1 MEDYPRESRAVAG
14 SLWMLGL
21 SVALFFLP
29 VVSGIIAGLV
39 GGFKV
44 GTTRMA
50 MTAAGGALIF
60 TTVILWM
67 LFSLMPIPL
76 LGNLASQP
84 EIALLIILT
93 DLGLLIGAGVGGT
106 IAENRIDRLNRA

>member
-1 MEDYPRESRAVAG
+1 
-14 SLWMLGL
+14 MLGL